1 MRSRSWP
8 PAPSSAPYQLAPC
21 LCSPRRVCEKKEDFP
36 VVCGVS
42 AGGVHLHPDRRPRCH
57 HQDGERDHGR
67 LLPRDHCEWRG
78 PWGLPVG
85 GPGGGGDTDVR
96 VLQTRSTPAPRG
108 GGLGQLSCM
117 LRWPRG
123 AQGPERW
130 GRGRRGVGG
139 KRCDRPWPRVSPE
152 CPGRTSPVT
161 PGLQPHETK
170 LSKPPLGN
178 WTQSFKRRHGTWIEG
193 AFVGPHGISR
203 KTS

>member
-1 MRSRSWP
+1 MGGEEAGGGGPWGARPRLLPASSRAAAESQADPGCARGPGP
-8 PAPSSAPYQLAPC
+8 PAPSPAPYQLAPC
-21 LCSPRRVCEKKEDFP
+21 LCSPRRVCEKKEDVP

-67 LLPRDHCEWRG
+67 LLPWDHCECRG

-85 GPGGGGDTDVR
+85 GPGGHGDTDVC
-96 VLQTRSTPAPRG
+96 VLQTRSTPVPRG

-130 GRGRRGVGG
+130 GRGRGGVGG
-139 KRCDRPWPRVSPE
+139 KRYDRPWPRVSPE

-161 PGLQPHETK
+161 PGL
-170 LSKPPLGN
+170 
-178 WTQSFKRRHGTWIEG
+178 
-193 AFVGPHGISR
+193 
-203 KTS
+203 